1 MTCAL
6 FNCTGNWTRQ
16 PSAVD
21 RVAEDENTCCQ
32 PSCAVFD
39 CAAVSKEAKLDAVHL
54 PASSADVCCVKTC
67 SFWSCP
73 YGYVIPEEKKHLPEP
88 SDERCCQ
95 QELCA
100 VFGCSAG
107 YTPNDS
113 RAKLVGHSDAE
124 CCNATCAAFT
134 CEAAEGWVV
143 DPAKFKVVASD
154 APSCC
159 QRSCAHHE
167 CSDQW
172 VKTAP
177 PEKAG
182 DSDAE
187 CCAKTLGEKTVRQ
200 QLTCALHA
208 CDASLG
214 WVPNTAVAAVP
225 GPDDASCCSPTCRR
239 HDCSEGW
246 VIDASKFEEELGEL
260 DPARKNR
267 VGQSNA
273 ECCQPTCSRHEC
285 PEGWASDPLKARVAG
300 DSDEECCVKTCA
312 LHSCSDTCQL
322 APKPKAE
329 VLLGETDAQCCEHEN
344 CRKWP
349 EALKEAL
356 DGCNATSIHDDCEHM
371 FEKTPPN
378 EEGLVKL
385 SRCGYLFVSGEV
397 YSCGASE
404 KAHFSMGQSLPKPV
418 MSVVLET
425 DAGPLFRM
433 GSAEMNGYRPS
444 MEDTIRQ
451 TRHERPGAAQ
461 RGKELS
467 KMEQPPDDEGV
478 KQLMMRID
486 TEFLETKQASGS
498 TGTFAFVIP
507 SEDRKSIQL
516 RARSARRG
524 GLGQIAQRLAQ
535 QGYAVIGTDRV
546 EPTEPL
552 KGVEFVKADLCD
564 GEKMR
569 FVASKAKSTI
579 HVGAIPGPSQ
589 SPPVGVEDPQTSGIG
604 LETCEGIDLLK
615 ENLMGTALLF
625 EACAAHGHRTSGP
638 AILPIELEWRVV
650 FSSSLFSMGWSHDP
664 GAFRPRYLPLDEEH
678 PPEALEHYGLSKV
691 FGEEFSAMLT
701 RANSGPRSKRARTGV
716 EALSFIH
723 LRFSNIIKEEKWK
736 ELPLPYPEQD
746 VTPLMWAYCH
756 EHDVVEAHLKALE
769 LPAERMASRC
779 ERFLIVADDVRF
791 NLPSA
796 ELAKRYEALSLVPS
810 TMKGYESLVS
820 NKKAKQ
826 QLGMSFRSFRAP
838 TAKPGRSFH
847 APKGFSLKCGE
858 SGEQLKLANCILHPT
873 SFDATHP
880 ELEFNVGPGK
890 TLDTNKYCVI
900 IVNLLGNGM
909 SSSPGDEGFPCQG
922 TSICDNVRL
931 QALLITKLAMI
942 YGYSMGAMQALHWAA
957 MFPDR
962 VQRVA
967 AVCGSAAVSDFNVV
981 FLDSLEAALAPESWS
996 TAGRVVAH
1004 GLEGQSLE
1012 QLLQRIT
1019 ARVYL
1024 MPCTTDSYFNAEDID
1039 PARAVA
1045 SRGAASRPSPHSG
1058 ATARGTLI
1066 GRDKR
1071 QMLSSSGATCMSCW
1085 RAEIANSEPSF
1096 FTRFRAFVCP
1106 EVGNIGD
1113 SRVLLGKAD
1122 GSIVEG
1128 PGTDGGLTT
1137 DHKPDHPA
1145 EVERIK
1151 RTGGHVESI
1160 MGVARVNG
1168 DLAVLQEL
1176 LPGPFDEPTHGTF
1189 RKAYAGMAERAG
1201 LSFEAAVERRFDQ
1214 LEAELTRLKDRRLA
1228 LLCGFAL
1235 QENGDAKKENG
1246 KVPENSV
1253 TSLLWPVRNAENA
1266 REEEV
1271 PVRELR
1277 LELQN
1282 FEEELLNMV
1291 EEDPQLLAMA
1301 QAQGLVG
1308 PRALRR
1314 VRIVDSEQ
1322 LRVAVEAH
1330 EVIQWDDRLLSI
1342 CGQVG
1347 KVLQDDPSD
1356 NTAQVKFRGKVS
1368 ASVWLPSN
1376 CLIEEVS
1383 PPRKV
1388 QVAPLEELQKAVE
1401 EHPMIPW
1408 NDVLAQTADQIG
1420 VALKDRPRVANA
1432 RSDVIGLPQEEGEF
1446 GLTEVYFHDP
1456 LRLRRWLPT
1465 KALQELEGAPDLEF
1479 SLEEGESGSEDSD
1492 EVMLQEA
1499 EALRTVVLP
1508 SLELLKTAVEA
1519 SQNLTWEDFMSNLPG
1534 RKAEVVLDH
1543 ESGSS
1548 CCRVEDGGLCW
1559 LPTSILQDMGP
1570 AMASGTAPSGEAAT
1584 AEAGEAT
1591 APEAESDAQ
1600 TFELMGGEVDATI
1613 ESPEAPKPEAA
1624 PEDQAEKV
1632 PLSEEEKTA
1641 QAAQHRSEE
1650 LIPFNQK
1657 GYCRCFS

>member
-1 MTCAL
+1 M
-6 FNCTGNWTRQ
+6 
-16 PSAVD
+16 AV
-21 RVAEDENTCCQ
+21 
-32 PSCAVFD
+32 
-39 CAAVSKEAKLDAVHL
+39 
-54 PASSADVCCVKTC
+54 
-67 SFWSCP
+67 
-73 YGYVIPEEKKHLPEP
+73 
-88 SDERCCQ
+88 
-95 QELCA
+95 
-100 VFGCSAG
+100 
-107 YTPNDS
+107 
-113 RAKLVGHSDAE
+113 LV
-124 CCNATCAAFT
+124 T
-134 CEAAEGWVV
+134 
-143 DPAKFKVVASD
+143 
-154 APSCC
+154 
-159 QRSCAHHE
+159 
-167 CSDQW
+167 
-172 VKTAP
+172 
-177 PEKAG
+177 
-182 DSDAE
+182 
-187 CCAKTLGEKTVRQ
+187 
-200 QLTCALHA
+200 
-208 CDASLG
+208 
-214 WVPNTAVAAVP
+214 
-225 GPDDASCCSPTCRR
+225 
-239 HDCSEGW
+239 
-246 VIDASKFEEELGEL
+246 
-260 DPARKNR
+260 
-267 VGQSNA
+267 
-273 ECCQPTCSRHEC
+273 
-285 PEGWASDPLKARVAG
+285 
-300 DSDEECCVKTCA
+300 
-312 LHSCSDTCQL
+312 
-322 APKPKAE
+322 
-329 VLLGETDAQCCEHEN
+329 
-344 CRKWP
+344 
-349 EALKEAL
+349 
-356 DGCNATSIHDDCEHM
+356 
-371 FEKTPPN
+371 
-378 EEGLVKL
+378 
-385 SRCGYLFVSGEV
+385 
-397 YSCGASE
+397 GAS
-404 KAHFSMGQSLPKPV
+404 G
-418 MSVVLET
+418 
-425 DAGPLFRM
+425 R
-433 GSAEMNGYRPS
+433 
-444 MEDTIRQ
+444 
-451 TRHERPGAAQ
+451 
-461 RGKELS
+461 
-467 KMEQPPDDEGV
+467 
-478 KQLMMRID
+478 
-486 TEFLETKQASGS
+486 
-498 TGTFAFVIP
+498 
-507 SEDRKSIQL
+507 
-516 RARSARRG
+516 
-524 GLGQIAQRLAQ
+524 LGRQIAQRLAQ

-625 EACAAHGHRTSGP
+625 EACAAHGHR
-638 AILPIELEWRVV
+638 RVV

-858 SGEQLKLANCILHPT
+858 SGEQLKLVYEMYGQLDEEKANCILHPT

-931 QALLITKLAMI
+931 QALLLDSLGITKLAMI

-981 FLDSLEAALAPESWS
+981 FLDSLEAALAPDCQVDEFGWKLKGTGHLSLK
-996 TAGRVVAH
+996 TFARIYAGWGVPRQFYQKEVWRTSSRDGQVFQSREDFVRRSYDGGFANGNPLHLLAQLRTWRAGDLRRAH

-1024 MPCTTDSYFNAEDID
+1024 MPCTTDSYFNAEDIEGEGRCIARCRFAPIASLWGHRAGD
-1039 PARAVA
+1039 PH
-1045 SRGAASRPSPHSG
+1045 RPGQEVLPVILQ
-1058 ATARGTLI
+1058 A
-1066 GRDKR
+1066 D
-1071 QMLSSSGATCMSCW
+1071 
-1085 RAEIANSEPSF
+1085 AEFLRRHVHELL
-1096 FTRFRAFVCP
+1096 
-1106 EVGNIGD
+1106 VGNIGD

-1168 DLAVLQEL
+1168 DLAVSRAFGDAQHKQTGGPKQEDHPVSVEPELTTMTCDPTDFLVLVCDGISEGNFPNREVVKLAAEELGNSLAQAAKSVCQRALDRGSMDNLSCMLVSFQGSEKAERTKEL

-1214 LEAELTRLKDRRLA
+1214 LEAELTRLK
-1228 LLCGFAL
+1228 
-1235 QENGDAKKENG
+1235 ENGDAKKENG

-1282 FEEELLNMV
+1282 FEGGPPQELQRGSAERTAWFKEWLDGTQVQRVPDPANMTKEELLNMV

-1376 CLIEEVS
+1376 CLIEEEVS

-1420 VALKDRPRVANA
+1420 VALK
-1432 RSDVIGLPQEEGEF
+1432 EEGEF

-1559 LPTSILQDMGP
+1559 LPTSILQEP
-1570 AMASGTAPSGEAAT
+1570 AAEVAAPSGEAAT

-1591 APEAESDAQ
+1591 APEAE
-1600 TFELMGGEVDATI
+1600 V
-1613 ESPEAPKPEAA
+1613 ESSAKR
-1624 PEDQAEKV
+1624 QRT
-1632 PLSEEEKTA
+1632 S
-1641 QAAQHRSEE
+1641 
-1650 LIPFNQK
+1650 
-1657 GYCRCFS
+1657 